1 MDNASKALI
10 IAGAILIAVML
21 VSLGVMLYNT
31 AAGVAETTVGSVDAL
46 GVAGFNAQFETY
58 LGTGKSKSQAAGLI
72 SKILANN
79 ANNDIIIYVDFTSTN
94 TSTVASATGA
104 WETSTLSTIR
114 DGINAVRNVRY
125 DITVDT
131 TNGYNQ
137 DGTIKTIVVT
147 MVNR

>member
-46 GVAGFNAQFETY
+46 GVSGFNAQFETY

-72 SKILANN
+72 SKVLANN
-79 ANNDIIIYVDFTSTN
+79 ANNDIIIYVDFTSTS
-94 TSTVASATGA
+94 TGTVASKTGA
-104 WETSTLSTIR
+104 STTSELSAIR

-125 DITVDT
+125 NITVDT
-131 TNGYNQ
+131 TNGYNN
-137 DGTIKTIVVT
+137 DGTIKTLKIEMT
-147 MVNR
+147 SR